1 MLAFCI
7 HENSRLSVFFV
18 GFEAS
23 KGSIEYESCDDLL
36 EIIHSYGGDDSN
48 NYKGDIPYP
57 HNVLRNVARKGVAT
71 SHVFLIDVDV
81 MPSLQM
87 REQFLSFATKR
98 QIFETSEKLVFVVPV
113 FEKKKE
119 SRCPNNKIELIDS
132 SKRNETRPFHDAV
145 SSTYSKKFLK
155 VKNFGNLI
163 SLFGNS
169 QITVTKNGRC

>member
-1 MLAFCI
+1 MKI
-7 HENSRLSVFFV
+7 PVFFV
-18 GFEAS
+18 GFEAF

-145 SSTYSKKFLK
+145 SSKNLKSQNFRKFNLVILKFTNDRYSKWTLLK
-155 VKNFGNLI
+155 I
-163 SLFGNS
+163 SA
-169 QITVTKNGRC
+169 

>member
-1 MLAFCI
+1 
-7 HENSRLSVFFV
+7 
-18 GFEAS
+18 
-23 KGSIEYESCDDLL
+23 
-36 EIIHSYGGDDSN
+36 
-48 NYKGDIPYP
+48 
-57 HNVLRNVARKGVAT
+57 
-71 SHVFLIDVDV
+71 

-145 SSTYSKKFLK
+145 SLKKFKILK
-155 VKNFGNLI
+155 MSEFQII
-163 SLFGNS
+163 SE
-169 QITVTKNGRC
+169 I

>member
-1 MLAFCI
+1 M
-7 HENSRLSVFFV
+7 
-18 GFEAS
+18 
-23 KGSIEYESCDDLL
+23 
-36 EIIHSYGGDDSN
+36 
-48 NYKGDIPYP
+48 
-57 HNVLRNVARKGVAT
+57 AT

-145 SSTYSKKFLK
+145 SSTFQKQFQKSKFSEIESRYFKIHK
-155 VKNFGNLI
+155 
-163 SLFGNS
+163 
-169 QITVTKNGRC
+169 

>member
-1 MLAFCI
+1 MKI
-7 HENSRLSVFFV
+7 PVFFV
-18 GFEAS
+18 GFEAF

-145 SSTYSKKFLK
+145 SSIFSKKDFESRKLRKFNLFLK
-155 VKNFGNLI
+155 FTND
-163 SLFGNS
+163 
-169 QITVTKNGRC
+169 RY